1 MRLKVVSTKKNNN
14 YSIIRDYT
22 NPSGKRTT
30 CIYENLGND
39 KKLEER
45 FGTQNTLDEV
55 KKYIDDLNQSIKDGK
70 EPTVIL
76 SLNPNKRIDKDI
88 NRQFY
93 ISHLFL
99 KKIYY
104 ELGIDKI
111 FETIKEKYNFTFDI
125 NSIVECLLYARII
138 WTASKLST
146 YEV

>member
-22 NPSGKRTT
+22 NSSGKRTT

-45 FGTQNTLDEV
+45 FGNQNTLDEV

-76 SLNPNKRIDKDI
+76 SLDPNKRIEKDI

-99 KKIYY
+99 KKNI
-104 ELGIDKI
+104 L
-111 FETIKEKYNFTFDI
+111 
-125 NSIVECLLYARII
+125 
-138 WTASKLST
+138 
-146 YEV
+146 